1 MSNFLIRRGKSIDSE
16 KVYSLD
22 STEKDSYSLD
32 TINSMLSADNS
43 LTLVVE
49 DVDKVIG
56 YINFSIAIDEAELIK
71 IVVDSNYR
79 RCGIAKS
86 LIDRAVETL
95 KEQGI
100 KIIFLEVRVDN
111 VPAKNLYEK
120 SGFIKYFTREKY
132 YNGIDADLYRLK
144 LNDK

>member
-1 MSNFLIRRGKSIDSE
+1 MSNFLIRQGKSIDSE
-16 KVYSLD
+16 KVYFLD

>member
-1 MSNFLIRRGKSIDSE
+1 MNNFLIRKGESVDGE

-22 STEKDSYSLD
+22 SAEKDSYSLD

-43 LTLVVE
+43 FTLVVE
-49 DVDKVIG
+49 DKDKIIG

-86 LIDRAVETL
+86 LIARAVETL
-95 KEQGI
+95 QEQGI

-111 VPAKNLYEK
+111 IPAKTLYEK